1 MFLIK
6 KTLAERKGV
15 LLEITES
22 VRTVVEESGIDQGV
36 VVVSTPYVDA
46 GILCTSFFD
55 PKGHEDIMDDFGRI
69 WPARDNF
76 YYDGSV
82 VKGAAHG
89 KSAVAGTA
97 MDFIVDGG
105 ELMLGDSQGIF
116 LAEYCEPEPREYQVK
131 VFGCKKNAKKAGLI

>member
-1 MFLIK
+1 MFQIK
-6 KTLAERKGV
+6 KTQAERKGA

-22 VRTVVEESGIDQGV
+22 VREAVKESGIDQGV

-46 GILCTSFFD
+46 GILCTSFHD

-76 YYDGSV
+76 HYDGSV

-97 MDFIVDGG
+97 MDFIVEGG
-105 ELMLGDSQGIF
+105 ELLLGDSQGIF
-116 LAEYCEPEPREYQVK
+116 LAEYCEPKLREYQVK
-131 VFGCKKNAKKAGLI
+131 VFGSQAHA